1 MEKRKE
7 KLGFVMMFVFIV
19 MNFVM
24 SMSGTLFNGILD
36 RIAITMQIDVAM
48 TGYLT
53 SLYAYGAIGAPLLLL
68 VFRKWSRSLMLKG
81 TLLCNMLFGVLS
93 IVATS
98 FPLLLLARFMLGL
111 FGTAYGVLATT
122 SIAALSPPER
132 VGKNLS
138 LLIAGG
144 AASLMVGV
152 PLCRVLI
159 HAYSWQSIYLFLI
172 LLMAGGFLYFA
183 FRLPEIGQEKEALH
197 LHQELQMVKVHDVW
211 MVLLCSLITFIGYGA
226 FYTYLTPYIVA
237 FFPALEPAMSL
248 ILVMI
253 GACSFLGNLLG
264 GVACDR
270 MGYRQALWVSSLLQI
285 VIIIVIFLT
294 TAHLY
299 LNLFFIFLWMFN
311 GWFIGLQLNTGI
323 NIVTNRQSNL
333 LVSINGSVIQFAQA
347 LGASLASMIISGVGI
362 AFNILLPIIT
372 SVMVVGLMCY
382 RPKKSRYI
390 S

>member
-98 FPLLLLARFMLGL
+98 FPLLLFARFMLGL
-111 FGTAYGVLATT
+111 FGTAYGVLAIT

-285 VIIIVIFLT
+285 VISIVIFLT

-347 LGASLASMIISGVGI
+347 LGASLASMIISGAGI

-390 S
+390 N

>member
-98 FPLLLLARFMLGL
+98 FPLLLFARFMLGL

-122 SIAALSPPER
+122 SIAALSPPQR

-152 PLCRVLI
+152 PLCRILI

-183 FRLPEIGQEKEALH
+183 FCLPEIGQEKEALH

-285 VIIIVIFLT
+285 VISIVIFLT

-362 AFNILLPIIT
+362 SFNILLPIIT

-390 S
+390 N

>member
-68 VFRKWSRSLMLKG
+68 VFRKWSRSLMLNG

-93 IVATS
+93 IVVTS
-98 FPLLLLARFMLGL
+98 FPLLLFARFMLGL

-152 PLCRVLI
+152 PLCRILI

-183 FRLPEIGQEKEALH
+183 FCLPEIGQEKEALH

-285 VIIIVIFLT
+285 VISIVIFLT

-390 S
+390 N

>member
-285 VIIIVIFLT
+285 VISIVIFLT

-390 S
+390 N

>member
-98 FPLLLLARFMLGL
+98 FPLLLFARFMLGL

-122 SIAALSPPER
+122 SIAALSSPER

-152 PLCRVLI
+152 PLCRILI

-285 VIIIVIFLT
+285 VISIVIFLT

-347 LGASLASMIISGVGI
+347 LGASLASMIISGAGI